1 MSGRNACLAALIVAI
16 AISACA
22 PIQARW
28 DAWTGIIETQSHQD
42 QALKYLDAGE
52 WEKARMEYQWVIDH
66 YPKRPEAESARR
78 WTRVL
83 QRLIASQEENAQLK
97 QDTEKLKDTLK
108 DLNRMERSI
117 GK

>member
-1 MSGRNACLAALIVAI
+1 MSGRNACIAALIFAA

-22 PIQARW
+22 PIQAQW

-42 QALKYLDAGE
+42 RALKYLDAGD
-52 WEKARMEYQWVIDH
+52 WEKARLEYQWVIDH
-66 YPKRPEAESARR
+66 FPKRPESESARR
-78 WTRVL
+78 WVHVL
-83 QRLIASQEENAQLK
+83 QKLSAAQEENAQLK
-97 QDTEKLKDTLK
+97 SDIEKLKETLK